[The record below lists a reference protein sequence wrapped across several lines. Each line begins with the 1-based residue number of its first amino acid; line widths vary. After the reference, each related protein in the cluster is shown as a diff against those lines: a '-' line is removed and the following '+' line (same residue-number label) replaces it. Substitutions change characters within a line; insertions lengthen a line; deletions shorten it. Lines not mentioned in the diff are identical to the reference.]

1 MATMNWDKRLVG
13 QAAGVRRD
21 LAWAVGL
28 GLLTGVVL
36 VVQARVLSQVV
47 GGVFLGGQSLVGVA
61 PLLFLWTLL
70 SLARAG
76 STWGSEVAAQ
86 RAAGRVKSDLRERLA
101 AHVLALGPAYT
112 RGERSGEL
120 VNTAVEGVEALDAYF
135 SQYLP
140 QLALAVLVPLTMLAF
155 ILPLDLISGLV
166 LLLTAPLVPLF
177 MILIGNL
184 ADTLTR
190 RQWRSLS
197 RLSSHFLDVLQGLTT
212 LKLLGRSRDQIRT
225 IAQVSD
231 RFRQT
236 TLGVLRVAF
245 LSALVMEL
253 VTTLSTAVVAVEIG
267 LRLLYGRLS
276 FEQAFFVLILAPD
289 FYLPLRLLGT
299 RFHAGLAGTAAAR
312 RIFEILD
319 AQGVSPVSA
328 PSAAPSGRVQGQPD
342 FENPEVGFKVPPSP
356 QPPLSLW
363 TPLARA
369 ALPFP
374 SKGEGDASPFP
385 EREGGQGVR
394 LGAGPVRFDDVH
406 YAYDGGQR
414 PALNGLSFQIEPG
427 RKVALVGPSG
437 AGKSTVAQLLLR
449 FVEPD
454 RGAITVAGRPLRNWA
469 APAWRAQVA
478 WVPQHP
484 YLFHAT
490 VAENIRLARPDAGLD
505 AVVQAAEKAQA
516 ATFIQ
521 ALPQGYDTLIG
532 ERGARLSGGQAQRI
546 ALARAFLK
554 DAPLLILDE
563 ATSNLD
569 PEVEAALHEAVGRLL
584 AGRTALIITHRLS
597 TAYRADQIVV
607 LADGRAVESGTH
619 ATLMRQDSL
628 YRRLVIAHAS
638 PSAFEEA
645 G

>member
-1 MATMNWDKRLVG
+1 MNWDKRLVG
-13 QAAGVRRD
+13 QAATVRRD
-21 LAWAVGL
+21 LAWTVGL

-47 GGVFLGGQSLVGVA
+47 GGVFLDRRSLAGVA
-61 PLLFLWTLL
+61 PLLCLWTLL

-76 STWGSEVAAQ
+76 STWGGEVAAQ

-155 ILPLDLISGLV
+155 ILPLDLVSGLV

-231 RFRQT
+231 HFRQT

-267 LRLLYGRLS
+267 LRLLYGRIS

-312 RIFEILD
+312 RIFEVLD
-319 AQGVSPVSA
+319 TPASA
-328 PSAAPSGRVQGQPD
+328 PPQSPPAAGGEAAFPPPCLRGRGRVG
-342 FENPEVGFKVPPSP
+342 
-356 QPPLSLW
+356 
-363 TPLARA
+363 
-369 ALPFP
+369 
-374 SKGEGDASPFP
+374 ASSI
-385 EREGGQGVR
+385 
-394 LGAGPVRFDDVH
+394 RFDDVY

-427 RKVALVGPSG
+427 HKVALVGPSG
-437 AGKSTVAQLLLR
+437 AGKSTAVQLLLR

-454 RGAITVAGRPLRNWA
+454 RGAITVAGTSLRDWP

-478 WVPQHP
+478 WVPQRP
-484 YLFHAT
+484 YLFHTT
-490 VAENIRLARPDAGLD
+490 VAENICLARPDASRD
-505 AVVQAAEKAQA
+505 AVAQAAEKAQA
-516 ATFIQ
+516 DTFIR

-569 PEVEAALHEAVGRLL
+569 PEIEAALQEAVDRLL

-607 LADGRAVESGTH
+607 LLDGRAVETGTH
-619 ATLMRQDSL
+619 ATLMQQDSL
-628 YRRLVIAHAS
+628 YRRLVTAHAS
-638 PSAFEEA
+638 RPPSHSERMSC
-645 G
+645 